1 MSGSIRFLD
10 HTKFLELN
18 FGKIATFYASSL
30 AGMTATLVLIW
41 FFYDGYQAQRL
52 KAKPNS
58 SATHYLTYIQ
68 ANKTNK
74 WLYYSYIMSILHA
87 LGCLFMLYLAFY
99 SCEVP
104 PQY

>member
-41 FFYDGYQAQRL
+41 FFYDGY
-52 KAKPNS
+52 
-58 SATHYLTYIQ
+58 
-68 ANKTNK
+68 
-74 WLYYSYIMSILHA
+74 
-87 LGCLFMLYLAFY
+87 
-99 SCEVP
+99 
-104 PQY
+104 